1 MLFMTVPQVSQPQ
14 QFNLFV
20 LKESKFFL
28 IYVKFFTSL
37 QYISVQYSTVQYSTV
52 QYSTVQYSTVLYG
65 TVQYSI
71 IFDYCTSRT
80 VYNSQ
85 EVTQI
90 KRKMLQIS
98 SYHHRNESF

>member
-37 QYISVQYSTVQYSTV
+37 QYISVQYSTV

>member
-52 QYSTVQYSTVLYG
+52 QYSTVQYSTVQYSTIRYS
-65 TVQYSI
+65 TVQHYI
-71 IFDYCTSRT
+71 
-80 VYNSQ
+80 
-85 EVTQI
+85 
-90 KRKMLQIS
+90 
-98 SYHHRNESF
+98 